1 MYTVQAFQEIKTFT
15 VQAFQE
21 IMLFVLFVLVVLFV
35 LFVFQYFDM
44 FCSAIL
50 CYTLQEGPGLAWP
63 FRDVTVSEQCL

>member
-44 FCSAIL
+44 FCSAQAKL

-63 FRDVTVSEQCL
+63 F